1 MFFQEVN
8 ILVWFCGF
16 IIHVLNKITYLSKTR
31 SIQMSTSISIFLQ
44 QLLFFISRQLLTKR
58 NQDCLVPNE
67 KLSLLKLNRRKL
79 ESIQTGKTVWGDKCK
94 FSWSS
99 KLRNTYLILGLLF
112 HYNNCIQHQT
122 ISKGTDFALFN
133 TCVKFVFFLISGSI
147 WHTPDYI
154 KQTLT
159 CIPSE

>member
-1 MFFQEVN
+1 MYRF
-8 ILVWFCGF
+8 
-16 IIHVLNKITYLSKTR
+16 
-31 SIQMSTSISIFLQ
+31 FLQ
-44 QLLFFISRQLLTKR
+44 QLLFFISRQLLTKG

-79 ESIQTGKTVWGDKCK
+79 KSIQTGKIVWGDNCK
-94 FSWSS
+94 FLYENNFRPFGLLVQ
-99 KLRNTYLILGLLF
+99 KLRSKYLILGLLF

>member
-1 MFFQEVN
+1 MKNYHF
-8 ILVWFCGF
+8 
-16 IIHVLNKITYLSKTR
+16 LNLIAESWKVYKRAKLFEETIASSFMKITSGR
-31 SIQMSTSISIFLQ
+31 
-44 QLLFFISRQLLTKR
+44 
-58 NQDCLVPNE
+58 LV
-67 KLSLLKLNRRKL
+67 
-79 ESIQTGKTVWGDKCK
+79 
-94 FSWSS
+94 SWSS
-99 KLRNTYLILGLLF
+99 KLRNKYLILGLLF

-122 ISKGTDFALFN
+122 ISIETDFALFN

>member
-16 IIHVLNKITYLSKTR
+16 IILNKITYLSKTR
-31 SIQMSTSISIFLQ
+31 SIQISIFFYNNYF
-44 QLLFFISRQLLTKR
+44 FFISRQLLTKG

-79 ESIQTGKTVWGDKCK
+79 KSIQTGKIVWGDKCK

-99 KLRNTYLILGLLF
+99 KLRNKYLILGLLF
-112 HYNNCIQHQT
+112 YYNNCIQHQT
-122 ISKGTDFALFN
+122 ISMGTDFALFN
-133 TCVKFVFFLISGSI
+133 TRLKFVFFLISGSI
-147 WHTPDYI
+147 WHTPYYI

>member
-8 ILVWFCGF
+8 LLVWFCGF
-16 IIHVLNKITYLSKTR
+16 IILNKITYLSKTR
-31 SIQMSTSISIFLQ
+31 SIQMSTNVSIFLQ
-44 QLLFFISRQLLTKR
+44 QLLFFISRQLLTKG

-79 ESIQTGKTVWGDKCK
+79 KSIETGKTVWGDKCK

-99 KLRNTYLILGLLF
+99 KLRNKYLILGLLF

-122 ISKGTDFALFN
+122 ISIGTDFALFN
-133 TCVKFVFFLISGSI
+133 TRVKFVFFCNF
-147 WHTPDYI
+147 WFN
-154 KQTLT
+154 LT
-159 CIPSE
+159 YPLLH